1 MGQRRI
7 AQRQVEERAAIQAVA
22 EAHRDALLQQHPEL
36 RDTGLDVLIVPGF
49 NSLLQPMDPTR
60 RETLQQHI
68 QELLATQSVA
78 TEAAVTESTNSE
90 LVKAACS
97 TCRGFCC
104 RKGGDSA
111 YLTADTIAR
120 VRMQHPAMSDA
131 DIASVYSSSVPETSM
146 AHSCVFHGEQG
157 CSLQREFR
165 AQICND
171 YHCDPL
177 DVALKRGKEGAVS
190 VVAIEALSVQRSAVV
205 RVKGLVLRSDS

>member
-1 MGQRRI
+1 
-7 AQRQVEERAAIQAVA
+7 
-22 EAHRDALLQQHPEL
+22 LQHH
-36 RDTGLDVLIVPGF
+36 V
-49 NSLLQPMDPTR
+49 
-60 RETLQQHI
+60 

-78 TEAAVTESTNSE
+78 TEVAVTESANSE

-120 VRMQHPAMSDA
+120 VRMQHPAMSDT
-131 DIASVYSSSVPETSM
+131 DIASVYLNAVPATSM
-146 AHSCVFHGEQG
+146 AQSCIFHGEQG
-157 CSLQREFR
+157 CTLRREFR

-177 DVALKRGKEGAVS
+177 DAALKRGNSRAID
-190 VVAIEALSVQRSAVV
+190 VVVIDGLSVQVSALY
-205 RVKGLVLRSDS
+205 RVG